1 MANTASL
8 GGRTEMAGLLA
19 KSNELQKRILFVLG
33 ALIVFRLGT
42 HIPVPGVDALMLAQT
57 TTNPTGGLMDML
69 NMFTGGA
76 MNRMAV
82 FSLGVMPYIT
92 ASIIMQLMTFAYPA
106 LAELKKEGEMGQRKI
121 TQYTRYFTI
130 LIAFGQGYAYA
141 NGWEM
146 QTATI
151 ANETVN
157 LVVTG
162 GLMFKLQTAF
172 TLMTGTMFLMWLG
185 EQITSRGIGQGVSV
199 LIFAG
204 IVAELPAAIYQTIE
218 QMRVGAV
225 ASYIGLAVLAVALI
239 TIFAVVFVET
249 ARRKVLVQYPKR
261 NAMAGGQ
268 SEASHMPLKVN
279 MGGVMPA
286 IFASSVLVGIMTIIN
301 YYPNSDWAQ
310 TMAAWVT
317 PGQPVYMIIFSAL
330 LALLSFWWLS
340 VTFNAEDAADNLKK
354 QNGFVPGIRPGKAT
368 AEYFT
373 YVLKRITFVGAIYLI
388 IICNLP
394 QVIINQF
401 NIPANAAYLMGG
413 TSLLIIVSVT
423 IDLVEKIQEHLIAQK
438 YQSMMKKSKFKR
450 GAKAGR

>member
-1 MANTASL
+1 MAKTASS
-8 GGRTEMAGLLA
+8 GGHAEVAGLLA

-42 HIPVPGVDALMLAQT
+42 HIPVPGVDALTLSQVNST
-57 TTNPTGGLMDML
+57 PTGGLMDML

-92 ASIIMQLMTFAYPA
+92 ASIIMQLMTYAYPA
-106 LAELKKEGEMGQRKI
+106 LGELKKEGEMGQRKI

-130 LIAFGQGYAYA
+130 LIAFGQGFAYA
-141 NGWEM
+141 GNWEL

-157 LVVTG
+157 LIVTG
-162 GLMFKLQTAF
+162 GMMFKLQTAF

-204 IVAELPAAIYQTIE
+204 IIAELPAAIYQTIE

-225 ASYIGLAVLAVALI
+225 AGYIGLAVLAIALI

-261 NAMAGGQ
+261 NMMAGGQ
-268 SEASHMPLKVN
+268 AEASHMPLKVN

-286 IFASSVLVGIMTIIN
+286 IFASSVLVGVLTIIN
-301 YYPNSDWAQ
+301 YYPNAAWAQ
-310 TMAAWVT
+310 AMAAWVT
-317 PGQPVYMIIFSAL
+317 PGQPVYMILFSAL
-330 LALLSFWWLS
+330 LALLTFWWLS
-340 VTFNAEDAADNLKK
+340 VTFNAQDAADNLKK

-368 AEYFT
+368 AEYFD

-388 IICNLP
+388 VICNLP

-438 YQSMMKKSKFKR
+438 YQSMMKKSKFRR
-450 GAKAGR
+450 GAKIAK

>member
-1 MANTASL
+1 MANTASM
-8 GGRTEMAGLLA
+8 GGRSEVAGLLA

-42 HIPVPGVDALMLAQT
+42 HIPVPGVDALTLSQV
-57 TTNPTGGLMDML
+57 NSGPTGGLMDML

-76 MNRMAV
+76 MNRMAL

-106 LAELKKEGEMGQRKI
+106 LSELKKEGEMGQRKI
-121 TQYTRYFTI
+121 TQYTRYLTI
-130 LIAFGQGYAYA
+130 LIAFGQGFAYA
-141 NGWEM
+141 SNWEL

-151 ANETVN
+151 GSETVN
-157 LVVTG
+157 LIVTG
-162 GLMFKLQTAF
+162 GILFKLQTAF

-204 IVAELPAAIYQTIE
+204 IIAELPAAIYQTIE

-225 ASYIGLAVLAVALI
+225 ASYIGLAVLAIALI

-261 NAMAGGQ
+261 NAMAGQQ
-268 SEASHMPLKVN
+268 SEASYLPLKVN

-286 IFASSVLVGIMTIIN
+286 IFASSVLVGIMSIIN
-301 YYPNSDWAQ
+301 YYPNADWAQ
-310 TMAAWVT
+310 MLAAWVT
-317 PGQPVYMIIFSAL
+317 PGQPVYMVVFSAL
-330 LALLSFWWLS
+330 LAVLTFWWLS
-340 VTFNAEDAADNLKK
+340 VTFNAQDTADNLKK

-368 AEYFT
+368 AQYFD
-373 YVLKRITFVGAIYLI
+373 YVLKRITFVGAAYLI

-438 YQSMMKKSKFKR
+438 YQSMMKKSKFR
-450 GAKAGR
+450 RNAKVR

>member
-1 MANTASL
+1 MATTSSM
-8 GGRTEMAGLLA
+8 GGRTEVAGLLA
-19 KSNELQKRILFVLG
+19 KSSELKKRILFVLG

-42 HIPVPGVDALMLAQT
+42 HIPVPGVDALTLSQVTQNAS
-57 TTNPTGGLMDML
+57 GGLMDML

-76 MNRMAV
+76 MSRMAV
-82 FSLGVMPYIT
+82 FSLGVMPYIS
-92 ASIIMQLMTFAYPA
+92 ASIIMQLMSFAYPA

-121 TQYTRYFTI
+121 TQYTRYLTL

-141 NGWEM
+141 TGWEM
-146 QTATI
+146 SSAQI
-151 ANETVN
+151 GNETVH

-162 GLMFKLQTAF
+162 GLLFKLQAAF

-225 ASYIGLAVLAVALI
+225 AGYIGLSVLLVALV
-239 TIFAVVFVET
+239 TIFAVVFFET

-261 NAMAGGQ
+261 NMMGAN
-268 SEASHMPLKVN
+268 SEASYMPLKLN

-286 IFASSVLVGIMTIIN
+286 IFASSILMAVVSVANMN
-301 YYPNSDWAQ
+301 PNAEWAQ
-310 TMAAWVT
+310 MITAWFT
-317 PGQPVYMIIFSAL
+317 PGQPIYMVIFSAFL
-330 LALLSFWWLS
+330 IVMCFWWLN
-340 VTFNAEDAADNLKK
+340 VTFNATDTAENLKK

-368 AEYFT
+368 AEYFE
-373 YVLKRITFVGAIYLI
+373 YILKRITFVGALYLVV
-388 IICNLP
+388 ICNLP
-394 QVIINQF
+394 QVIMNQF

-423 IDLVEKIQEHLIAQK
+423 IDLVERIQTHLIAQR
-438 YQSMMKKSKFKR
+438 YDSMLKKSKFR
-450 GAKAGR
+450 RTAKVVK

>member
-1 MANTASL
+1 MANTASM
-8 GGRTEMAGLLA
+8 GGRSEMAGLLA
-19 KSNELQKRILFVLG
+19 NAGELQKRILFVLG

-42 HIPVPGVDALMLAQT
+42 HIPVPGVDALTLSQINSA
-57 TTNPTGGLMDML
+57 PTGGLMDML

-106 LAELKKEGEMGQRKI
+106 LSELKKEGEMGQRKI
-121 TQYTRYFTI
+121 TQYTRYLTI
-130 LIAFGQGYAYA
+130 LISFGQGYAYA
-141 NGWEM
+141 NGWQT

-151 ANETVN
+151 GSETVN
-157 LVVTG
+157 LIVTSG
-162 GLMFKLQTAF
+162 ALFKLQTAF

-204 IVAELPAAIYQTIE
+204 IIAELPAAIYQTIE

-225 ASYIGLAVLAVALI
+225 ATYIGLAVLAIAVI
-239 TIFAVVFVET
+239 TVFAVVFVET

-261 NAMAGGQ
+261 NMAAGGAQ
-268 SEASHMPLKVN
+268 AEASYMPLKVN

-286 IFASSVLVGIMTIIN
+286 IFASSVLVGLMTIIN
-301 YYPNSDWAQ
+301 YFPNAKWSQ
-310 TMAAWVT
+310 MLAAWVT
-317 PGQPVYMIIFSAL
+317 PGQPVYMVVFSAL
-330 LALLSFWWLS
+330 LAALTFWWLT
-340 VTFNAEDAADNLKK
+340 VTFNAGDAADNLKK

-368 AEYFT
+368 AEYFD

-438 YQSMMKKSKFKR
+438 YQSMMKKSKFR
-450 GAKAGR
+450 RNAKVR

>member
-1 MANTASL
+1 MANTASM
-8 GGRTEMAGLLA
+8 GGRSEVAGLLA

-42 HIPVPGVDALMLAQT
+42 HIPVPGVDALTLSQVNST
-57 TTNPTGGLMDML
+57 PTGGLMDML

-76 MNRMAV
+76 MHRMAL

-92 ASIIMQLMTFAYPA
+92 ASIIMQLMTFAYPT
-106 LAELKKEGEMGQRKI
+106 LSELKKEGEMGQRKI
-121 TQYTRYFTI
+121 TQYTRYLTI
-130 LIAFGQGYAYA
+130 LIAFGQGFAYA
-141 NGWEM
+141 SNWEL

-151 ANETVN
+151 GSETVN
-157 LVVTG
+157 LIVTG
-162 GLMFKLQTAF
+162 GILFKLQTAF

-204 IVAELPAAIYQTIE
+204 IIAELPAAIYQTIE

-225 ASYIGLAVLAVALI
+225 ASYIGLAVLAIALV

-261 NAMAGGQ
+261 NAMAGQ
-268 SEASHMPLKVN
+268 QAEASYLPLKVN

-301 YYPNSDWAQ
+301 YYPNADWAQ
-310 TMAAWVT
+310 VLAAWVT
-317 PGQPVYMIIFSAL
+317 PGQPVYMVVFSVM
-330 LALLSFWWLS
+330 LAVLTFWWLS
-340 VTFNAEDAADNLKK
+340 VTFNPEDTADNLKK

-368 AEYFT
+368 AQYFD
-373 YVLKRITFVGAIYLI
+373 YVLKRITFVGAAYLI

-438 YQSMMKKSKFKR
+438 YQSMMKKSKFR
-450 GAKAGR
+450 RNAKVR